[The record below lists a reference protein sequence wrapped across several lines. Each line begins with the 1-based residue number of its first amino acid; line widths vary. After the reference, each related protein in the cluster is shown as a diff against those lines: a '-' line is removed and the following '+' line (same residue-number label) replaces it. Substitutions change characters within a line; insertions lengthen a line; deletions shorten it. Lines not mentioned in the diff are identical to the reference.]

1 MQNYN
6 GKYAA
11 WYALAILFAINALN
25 FFDRLVIGAVGEPIR
40 REFGL
45 NDASLGALST
55 AFTLLYAI
63 VGVPFGRLADSSSR
77 KSILSLGVFLWSILT
92 SLSGLAQNFWQIFL
106 LRLGVGVGEASCAPA
121 ATSLIGDMFPAK
133 RRATA
138 MSIFMLGL
146 PVGIGLSFA
155 VSGTIAQAYGWR
167 AAFFV
172 AGLPGVIVAAA
183 AYFIQ
188 EPERGVSEAAKLASP
203 ARSGSPYRSII
214 TSPTIL
220 WLIVSGILH
229 NFCLYALSSF
239 MTPYMMRFH
248 GLSIRDASLNAMLIN
263 GVFTLPGLLFGGFL
277 GDYFRNRRPGYGLVF
292 AGFAILVSAPL
303 FLLAVFAN
311 AGSYILFT
319 LSMGLAFALMYFY
332 YSNVYAAIQ
341 DVTEPGIR
349 GTAMSI
355 YFMAMYLLG
364 GGLGPFAVG
373 LISDHFTQNAAI
385 SAGVSDVSAASFE
398 PFRGQGLHDALF
410 IIPAICV
417 VLSFVMFAAARALGP
432 DHEKIVSPGS

>member
-1 MQNYN
+1 MQKFN

-45 NDASLGALST
+45 DDASLGALST

-63 VGVPFGRLADSSSR
+63 VGVPFGRLADTSSR
-77 KSILSLGVFLWSILT
+77 KSILSIGVFLWSILT
-92 SLSGLAQNFWQIFL
+92 SLSGLAQNFWQIFI
-106 LRLGVGVGEASCAPA
+106 LRLGVGVGEASCSPA
-121 ATSLIGDMFPAK
+121 ATSLIGDMFPAE

-172 AGLPGVIVAAA
+172 AGLPGVLVAAA

-188 EPERGVSEAAKLASP
+188 EPDRRANNASMRTSP
-203 ARSGSPYRSII
+203 ARIGSPYRSILA
-214 TSPTIL
+214 SPTIL

-263 GVFTLPGLLFGGFL
+263 GVFTLPGLLFGGFF
-277 GDYFRNRRPGYGLVF
+277 GDFFRNKRPGYGLAF
-292 AGFAILVSAPL
+292 AGFAILISAPL
-303 FLLAVFAN
+303 FLLAVFADV
-311 AGSYILFT
+311 GSTILFT
-319 LSMGLAFALMYFY
+319 FSMGFAFALMYFY

-341 DVTEPGIR
+341 DVTEPGVR

-373 LISDHFTQNAAI
+373 LISDHFTRNAAT

-398 PFRGQGLHDALF
+398 PFRGEGLHDALF

-417 VLSFVMFAAARALGP
+417 VLSIVLFAAARALGR